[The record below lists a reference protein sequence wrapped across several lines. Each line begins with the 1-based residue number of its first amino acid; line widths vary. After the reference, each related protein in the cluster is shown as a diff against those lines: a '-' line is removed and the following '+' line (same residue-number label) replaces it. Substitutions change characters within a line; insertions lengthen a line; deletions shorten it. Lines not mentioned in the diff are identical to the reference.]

1 MPSLSK
7 QQQKTLNKE
16 YQNWLSVTHALS
28 IMCDGLRPYIEREMK
43 AFHQALLVNLA
54 RFPPCACPRLPNH
67 ETKGANPCRWAMELT
82 NCHSGKKPK
91 WQQSDSAKW
100 TDPNEGY
107 CEVAKLYMSDLG
119 TGAPLVDIKNSDTTG
134 LINLLYWCNYFTL
147 PQHLVHAVR
156 QTRNTWGHL
165 SSLKLSEGERG
176 AAFQSIEDLLQDP
189 ALATDADVLNALAE
203 IKNLPKDIIAQ
214 DIERNLL
221 LQALNNSED
230 VIKDFREQ
238 MRKERNER
246 KKIKSSK
253 RLEKRL
259 GRLEN
264 KVKDLEQKRAEI
276 KKQLQRIEEEAE
288 DAARHKPFIK
298 DIFFT
303 GVLLCGMVIK
313 QVKSSKRFLQKVAF
327 VLALLGSFV
336 LLDPTSNKDGELMLL
351 TVVTT
356 LYSHFWKMVGLH
368 DISER
373 KPMGPQSV

>member
-156 QTRNTWGHL
+156 QTRNTWGHS
-165 SSLKLSEGERG
+165 SSLQLSEGERV

-189 ALATDADVLNALAE
+189 ALATDADALNALAE
-203 IKNLPKDIIAQ
+203 IKILPKDITAQ
-214 DIERNLL
+214 HIERGLL
-221 LQALNNSED
+221 LQALNNNED
-230 VIKDFREQ
+230 AMKDFREQ
-238 MRKERNER
+238 MLKERNER

-259 GRLEN
+259 RTLE
-264 KVKDLEQKRAEI
+264 KSVKNLNEKRAEI
-276 KKQLQRIEEEAE
+276 EKQLQRIEEEEEEDE
-288 DAARHKPFIK
+288 DAARQKPFIK

-303 GVLLCGMVIK
+303 GVLLSGMVIK
-313 QVKSSKRFLQKVAF
+313 QVKSSKRFLQKIAF
-327 VLALLGSFV
+327 VLALLGWFV
-336 LLDPTSNKDGELMLL
+336 LLDPTSNEDGELM
-351 TVVTT
+351 
-356 LYSHFWKMVGLH
+356 
-368 DISER
+368 I
-373 KPMGPQSV
+373 